1 MGNYVLGISNSRKF
15 CLWRIEIP
23 FVILNVF
30 IHLLYR
36 EFMKNLVL
44 ISLIIVL
51 FAFNNTFSQHEDHST
66 EVTSSVQELSDF
78 HEVVYPMW
86 HTAYPNKDYALFKEL
101 LPDVN
106 AGVEKI
112 YAAKLPGILRDK
124 EKEWNEGL
132 DKLRSSVKDYNKACE
147 ENNEAGMLT
156 SAEALHSNYEML
168 VRIVRPVTK
177 EVDEFHKVLYMIYH
191 HYGPN
196 KNTAELSKAIDNL
209 MMRADELKNCV
220 LPKWASDKKDDFTKV
235 ADELYNS
242 TKELQ
247 TLKNSKAEEKLINDG
262 IEKAHTSYQKLEALF
277 D

>member
-1 MGNYVLGISNSRKF
+1 
-15 CLWRIEIP
+15 
-23 FVILNVF
+23 
-30 IHLLYR
+30 
-36 EFMKNLVL
+36 MKNLL
-44 ISLIIVL
+44 FITVL
-51 FAFNNTFSQHEDHST
+51 FLLCSLNNTFPQNEDHST
-66 EVTSSVQELSDF
+66 EVNSSVQELTDF

-86 HTAYPNKDYALFKEL
+86 HTAYPNKDYALFKQL

-124 EKEWNEGL
+124 ENEWNAGL
-132 DKLRSSVKDYNKACE
+132 DKLRASVKEYNLACE
-147 ENNEAGMLT
+147 KNDEAGMLT
-156 SAEALHSNYEML
+156 SAEGLHSNFEML
-168 VRIVRPVTK
+168 VRIVKPVTK

-196 KNTAELSKAIDNL
+196 KNTAELSNAIDDL
-209 MMRADELKNCV
+209 YLRADELKNCV
-220 LPKWASDKKDDFTKV
+220 LPKWAADKKEEFAKA

-247 TLKNSKAEEKLINDG
+247 TLKNSKADDKQINVG
-262 IEKAHTSYQKLEALF
+262 IEKVHTNYQKLEALF

>member
-1 MGNYVLGISNSRKF
+1 MKSILV
-15 CLWRIEIP
+15 
-23 FVILNVF
+23 FVIVF
-30 IHLLYR
+30 
-36 EFMKNLVL
+36 VL
-44 ISLIIVL
+44 CS
-51 FAFNNTFSQHEDHST
+51 FNNSFSQHEDHST

-78 HEVVYPMW
+78 HEVVYPLW
-86 HTAYPNKDYALFKEL
+86 HTAYPNKDYVLFKQL

-132 DKLRSSVKDYNKACE
+132 DKLRASVKDYNKACE
-147 ENNEAGMLT
+147 ENDEAGMLT
-156 SAEALHSNYEML
+156 SAEALHSNFEML

-191 HYGPN
+191 HYGPD
-196 KNTAELSKAIDNL
+196 KNMAEISKAVDSL
-209 MMRADELKNCV
+209 MIRADELKNCV
-220 LPKWASDKKDDFTKV
+220 LPKWATDKKEDFVKA
-235 ADELYNS
+235 ADELCTS

-247 TLKNSKAEEKLINDG
+247 TLKNSKADDKQIQNS
-262 IEKAHTSYQKLEALF
+262 IEKVHTNYQKLEALF

>member
-1 MGNYVLGISNSRKF
+1 MKSIILFILVFVF
-15 CLWRIEIP
+15 C
-23 FVILNVF
+23 
-30 IHLLYR
+30 
-36 EFMKNLVL
+36 
-44 ISLIIVL
+44 S
-51 FAFNNTFSQHEDHST
+51 FNNSFSQHEDHST

-86 HTAYPNKDYALFKEL
+86 HTAYPNKDYALFKQL
-101 LPDVN
+101 LPNVN

-124 EKEWNEGL
+124 EKEWNVGL

-156 SAEALHSNYEML
+156 SAEELHSNFEML

-191 HYGPN
+191 HYGPD
-196 KNTAELSKAIDNL
+196 KNTEELSKSIDSL
-209 MMRADELKNCV
+209 MLRADELKNCV
-220 LPKWASDKKDDFTKV
+220 LPKRATDKKEEFTKA
-235 ADELYNS
+235 ADELYTS

-247 TLKNSKAEEKLINDG
+247 ILKNSKADDKQINAG
-262 IEKAHTSYQKLEALF
+262 IEKVHTNYQKLEALF

>member
-1 MGNYVLGISNSRKF
+1 MKRLFLFSLVA
-15 CLWRIEIP
+15 
-23 FVILNVF
+23 
-30 IHLLYR
+30 LLC
-36 EFMKNLVL
+36 
-44 ISLIIVL
+44 I
-51 FAFNNTFSQHEDHST
+51 FNNSYSQHEDHST
-66 EVTSSVQELSDF
+66 EISSSVPELFDF

-86 HTAYPNKDYALFKEL
+86 HTAYPNKDYALFKQL

-132 DKLRSSVKDYNKACE
+132 DKLRASVANYNKACE

-156 SAEALHSNYEML
+156 SAEELHSNFEML
-168 VRIVRPVTK
+168 VRIVKPVIK

-196 KNTAELSKAIDNL
+196 RNSEELGKAIDDL
-209 MMRADELKNCV
+209 YLRADELKNCV
-220 LPKWASDKKDDFTKV
+220 LPKWATDKKDEFTK
-235 ADELYNS
+235 ASDELYTS
-242 TKELQ
+242 TKELKE
-247 TLKNSKAEEKLINDG
+247 LKDSKADEKLLNASID
-262 IEKAHTSYQKLEALF
+262 KVHTNYQKLEALF

>member
-1 MGNYVLGISNSRKF
+1 
-15 CLWRIEIP
+15 
-23 FVILNVF
+23 
-30 IHLLYR
+30 
-36 EFMKNLVL
+36 MKNLVL
-44 ISLIIVL
+44 VSLVFVL
-51 FAFNNTFSQHEDHST
+51 CSFNNSFSQHEDHST

-86 HTAYPNKDYALFKEL
+86 HTAYPNKDYALFKQL
-101 LPDVN
+101 LPEVN
-106 AGVEKI
+106 SGVEKI

-132 DKLRSSVKDYNKACE
+132 DQLRASVKDYNKACE

-156 SAEALHSNYEML
+156 SAEVLHSNYEML

-191 HYGPN
+191 HYGPD
-196 KNTAELSKAIDNL
+196 KNIAELSKAVDSL
-209 MMRADELKNCV
+209 MIRADELKNCV
-220 LPKWASDKKDDFTKV
+220 LPKWATDKEDEFAKA

-247 TLKNSKAEEKLINDG
+247 TLKNSKAEEKLINAG
-262 IEKAHTSYQKLEALF
+262 IEKVHTNYQKLEALF